1 MYELMILTF
10 LMRGP
15 MHGYLIAK
23 IINDITGPFTK
34 VSNGRLYPL
43 LAKLEAEGL
52 IVAAEPTA
60 EHPHERRH
68 HAFQITEAGQQRFH
82 QLMMDTTSNPGDY
95 HNLFWV
101 KVQFFEF
108 LHPAEQLYL
117 VDHYINFCQTHIFH
131 LTGEMSDLA
140 REAPEK
146 GFLTPHQLEITL
158 ATMQHLQD
166 RWRLERAA
174 AKDWRERYVAREA
187 LPEQRQ
193 DNRNENR
200 NDHQNDNQNDHNHQ
214 YNHSHHQTNEV

>member
-23 IINDITGPFTK
+23 IINNIIGPFAK

-52 IVAAEPTA
+52 IIAALDA
-60 EHPHERRH
+60 SAGAGHERRQR
-68 HAFQITEAGQQRFH
+68 AFQITDAGRLRFH
-82 QLMMDTTSNPGDY
+82 QVMMDTTSNPSDY

-108 LHPAEQLYL
+108 LQPAEQLYL

-131 LTGEMSDLA
+131 LTSEMDDLA
-140 REAPEK
+140 RRAPEK
-146 GFLTPHQLEITL
+146 GFLTPRQLEITL
-158 ATMQHLQD
+158 ATMQHLQN
-166 RWRLERAA
+166 RWRLELEEANS
-174 AKDWRERYVAREA
+174 WRSRYVAQLEGLEPTPA
-187 LPEQRQ
+187 QAQE
-193 DNRNENR
+193 
-200 NDHQNDNQNDHNHQ
+200 
-214 YNHSHHQTNEV
+214 